1 MEKNKEI
8 KQEYEC
14 EVCGATS
21 EKQRSC
27 CGQPM
32 KKTAHVGGKL

>member
-1 MEKNKEI
+1 MKMNKEQ

-14 EVCGATS
+14 EICGATS
-21 EKQRSC
+21 DQPKSC

-32 KKTAHVGGKL
+32 KKTVHSGKL

>member
-1 MEKNKEI
+1 MEKNKEQ

-21 EKQRSC
+21 DKPKSC

-32 KKTAHVGGKL
+32 KKTVR

>member
-1 MEKNKEI
+1 MENSKEI
-8 KQEYEC
+8 KQGYEC

-21 EKQRSC
+21 DKPKSC

-32 KKTAHVGGKL
+32 KRTAQVGIK